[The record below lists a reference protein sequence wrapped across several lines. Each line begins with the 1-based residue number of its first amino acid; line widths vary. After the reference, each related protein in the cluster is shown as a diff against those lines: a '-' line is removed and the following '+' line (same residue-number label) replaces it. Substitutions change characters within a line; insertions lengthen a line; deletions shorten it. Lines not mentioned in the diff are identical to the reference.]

1 MCVSIKLPFV
11 DLLSQLR
18 ETACLSESAPLTTLK
33 SRKGKNFVPDE
44 EIQLCRSYL
53 SVSQNPVPENGQ
65 KNQAFWERVQNHYN
79 QNRPGG
85 VAERPARSLE
95 SKWGVIKHDV
105 GMFLGHYEDAV
116 KTCKSG
122 ASSEDILQKAL
133 ELYKT
138 KHPKNSAFVFIHCWL
153 FLKDVP
159 RWADS
164 REDQMRKTISLERQR
179 EDQMRKFISMEKQR
193 EEMKKVDPMM
203 ERKFSNPSVPA
214 SEIDVGELQMIDQ
227 AAFALTTTQKQRPVG
242 GQQRPTKEDQM
253 SAKMRE
259 GALRA
264 QARASADMAAATLKK
279 ARILQDQT
287 SMALFTIT
295 DDQLLSEEAKEY
307 FKLRRNEELLKL
319 RARMQQE
326 Y

>member
-1 MCVSIKLPFV
+1 MKLPFV
-11 DLLSQLR
+11 HCLPQLR
-18 ETACLSESAPLTTLK
+18 ETACLLETAPLTTSK

-44 EIQLCRSYL
+44 EIQLCRSFL
-53 SVSQNPVPENGQ
+53 SVSQNLVPENGQ

-122 ASSEDILQKAL
+122 ATLEDILQKAL

-138 KHPKNSAFVFIHCWL
+138 KHPKNSAFVYIHCWL
-153 FLKDVP
+153 FSKDLP
-159 RWADS
+159 RWEPDS
-164 REDQMRKTISLERQR
+164 REDQMQKTISLERQR
-179 EDQMRKFISMEKQR
+179 EDEMRKFISMEKQR

-203 ERKFSNPSVPA
+203 ERKFSNPSIPA
-214 SEIDVGELQMIDQ
+214 SEIEVGELQMIDQ
-227 AAFALTTTQKQRPVG
+227 AAFASTTTLKQRPVG
-242 GQQRPTKEDQM
+242 GQQRSTKEDQM

-264 QARASADMAAATLKK
+264 QARATADMAAATLKK

-307 FKLRRNEELLKL
+307 FKLRRNEELVKL